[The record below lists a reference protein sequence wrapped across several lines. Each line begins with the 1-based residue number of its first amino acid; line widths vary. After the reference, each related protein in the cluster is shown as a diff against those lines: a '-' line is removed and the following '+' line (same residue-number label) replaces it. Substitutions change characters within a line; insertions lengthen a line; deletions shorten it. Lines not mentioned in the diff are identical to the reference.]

1 METGLLPDVFGA
13 AGQGLHL
20 HQMRQQAR
28 TMTRLKHYLLGTR
41 IVGAWIAGGAPLIIE
56 HLAQRRGAICRG
68 CPMNKFSLKGWAL
81 GMLVRVTILMRRRE
95 WLGSKGLKT
104 CAACGCPLAHKTRMP
119 IEEIA
124 KGIDMPSGELLKFWE
139 NCWIRAELIK

>member
-1 METGLLPDVFGA
+1 
-13 AGQGLHL
+13 
-20 HQMRQQAR
+20 
-28 TMTRLKHYLLGTR
+28 MTRLKHYLLGTR

-56 HLAQRRGAICRG
+56 SLAQRRGEICRG

-95 WLGSKGLKT
+95 WLGSKGLRT